1 MEEIIGITLLG
12 LGFGCEFK
20 MDTKS
25 EDSKEKKSNSWAL

>member
-1 MEEIIGITLLG
+1 MEEIIEITLLG

-25 EDSKEKKSNSWAL
+25 EDRKKTNSWAL